1 MTEASSR
8 APWVARVARFGG
20 ERWGVV
26 AGRAIRLRS
35 VVSCLLLFAT
45 ALSATSGVA
54 LYVRPEGSLA
64 TWTGWS
70 LLGLDKQDWEAV
82 HSVAVVFFLLAATW
96 HLVLNWRPLL
106 AHFRIRA
113 RRQDSATR
121 LRVQEPV
128 LALAVVV
135 LLLVGT
141 LRGWAPLRLIADGR
155 RSFKGAATALVITP
169 PAPDA
174 ETLTLRELC
183 PRLGVGPDELL
194 DTARRNGVRV
204 DDLDQTLADVGATS
218 GLSPQDAYRR
228 LAGK

>member
-1 MTEASSR
+1 
-8 APWVARVARFGG
+8 
-20 ERWGVV
+20 
-26 AGRAIRLRS
+26 

-45 ALSATSGVA
+45 LLSATSGVA

-64 TWTGWS
+64 ALTGWS
-70 LLGLDKQDWEAV
+70 LLGLSKQDWEAV
-82 HSVAVVFFLLAATW
+82 HSVAVFFFLLSAAW

-106 AHFRIRA
+106 AHFRLRA
-113 RRQDSATR
+113 REGDGAMR
-121 LRVQEPV
+121 LRLREPV

-155 RSFKGAATALVITP
+155 RSFKGGAAVLEITP

-183 PRLGVGPDELL
+183 SRLGVGPNELL
-194 DTARRNGVRV
+194 ATARRNGVRV
-204 DDLDQTLADVGATS
+204 DDLDQTLADVGAQS